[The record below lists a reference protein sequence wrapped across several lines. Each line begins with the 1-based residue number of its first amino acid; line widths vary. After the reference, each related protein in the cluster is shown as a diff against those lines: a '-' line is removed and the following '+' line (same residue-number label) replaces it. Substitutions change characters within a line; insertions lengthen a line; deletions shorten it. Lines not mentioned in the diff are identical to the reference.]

1 MYIRFAEGRGW
12 VVVGPARLAVV
23 LRAAVNAEMG
33 PASRVRGS
41 GGLVS
46 TEALTAAGPIEPDGE
61 PGGGGAIVQNN
72 RVAHGI
78 GEGALT
84 AGGGD
89 AGEGSAAV
97 GGDRC
102 AGDIDRTG
110 VAAS

>member
-1 MYIRFAEGRGW
+1 
-12 VVVGPARLAVV
+12 
-23 LRAAVNAEMG
+23 MG
-33 PASRVRGS
+33 PASRIRGI

-46 TEALTAAGPIEPDGE
+46 TQALTAAGRIQPHGE

-72 RVAHGI
+72 RVAQSI

-89 AGEGSAAV
+89 AGKGGAAV

-102 AGDIDRTG
+102 AGDVDGTG